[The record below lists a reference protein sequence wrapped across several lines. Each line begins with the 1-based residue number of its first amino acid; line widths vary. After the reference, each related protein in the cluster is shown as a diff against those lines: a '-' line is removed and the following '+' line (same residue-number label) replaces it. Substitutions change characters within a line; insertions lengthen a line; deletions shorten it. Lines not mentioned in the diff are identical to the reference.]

1 MANNDY
7 VNKVEYGNETLI
19 DITSTTAE
27 EDDVIEGKSF
37 FLKSGAPATGTLG
50 DATTSAHGLMSAAD
64 KTKLNGITTGAAVT
78 DVQINSTS
86 ILSNGVANIPL
97 ASWNTLGV
105 IKANS
110 DYGLGVLT
118 EGNAGI
124 IATMK
129 AETSLIKAGTNIYKP
144 IVPYN

>member
-1 MANNDY
+1 MANMNFG
-7 VNKVEYGNETLI
+7 VNILPKANNTY
-19 DITSTTAE
+19 
-27 EDDVIEGKSF
+27 
-37 FLKSGAPATGTLG
+37 TLG
-50 DATTSAHGLMSAAD
+50 NSDYKWNIFANS
-64 KTKLNGITTGAAVT
+64 LNGVSLTNIIN
-78 DVQINSTS
+78 DVQINGTS
-86 ILSNGVANIPL
+86 ILSNNIANIPI

-105 IKANS
+105 VKANV
-110 DYGLGVLT
+110 DYGLGMLT